1 MPAENIVEVH
11 HLKKSVGQGEHEL
24 SILTGVELVVKRG
37 ETIALVG
44 ESGSGK
50 STLLAILAGL
60 DDGSSGEV
68 SLVGQPL
75 HNMDEEARAKLRAK
89 HVGFVFQSFMLIPTL
104 NALEN
109 VELPA
114 LLRGESS
121 AESRNGAKA
130 LLEQLGL
137 GKRLDHLPAQL
148 SGGEQQ
154 RVALARAFN
163 GRPDVLFADEP
174 TGNLDRQT
182 GDKIADLLFS
192 LNREHGTTLIMV
204 THDLQLPRPATGGT
218 LRPLLTAGER
228 AVAGGSM
235 IARWFWREW
244 RSPSLL
250 IVWLALSLAVA
261 CVLALGNISDRMEK
275 GLNQQSREFMAGD
288 RALRSSREVPQAW
301 LEEAQKRGLKVGKQ
315 LTFATMTFAG
325 DTPQLANVKAVDDI
339 YPMYGDLQT
348 NPPGLKPQAGSVL
361 LAPRLMALLNL
372 KTGDTIDVGDATL
385 RIAGEVIQEPDSG
398 FNPFQMAPRLM
409 MNLADVDKTG
419 AVQPGSRVTWRYK
432 FGGNENQLDG
442 YEKWLLPQLKPEQ
455 RWYGLEQDEGA
466 LGRSMERSQQFLL
479 LSALLTL
486 LLAVAAVAV
495 AMNHYCRSRYDLVAI
510 LKTLGAGRAQL
521 RKQIVGQ
528 WLMVLALSA
537 VTGGAIGLL
546 FENVLMVLLKPVL
559 PAALPPASLWPWL
572 WALGTMTV
580 ISLLVGLRPYRL
592 LLATQPLR
600 VLRNDVVA
608 NVWPLKF
615 YLPIVSVV
623 VVLLLAGLMGGS
635 MLLWAVLAGAV
646 VLALLCG
653 VLGWMLLN
661 VLRRM
666 TLKSL
671 PLRLAVSRLLRQPWS
686 TLSQLSAFSLSFMLL
701 ALLLVLRGDLLDRW
715 QQQLPP
721 ESPNY
726 FLINIATEQV
736 EPLKAF
742 LAEHQIVPESF
753 YPVVRA
759 RLTAINDKPTEGNED
774 EALNRELNLTWQNTR
789 PDHNPIVA
797 GNWPPKADEVSMEE
811 GLAKRLNVALGD
823 TVTFMGDT
831 QEFRAK
837 VTSLR
842 KVDWESLRPN
852 FYFIFPEGALDGQPQ
867 SWLTSFRWENG
878 NGMLTQLNRQFPTI
892 SLLDIGA
899 ILKQV
904 GQVLEQ
910 VSRALEVMVVLVT
923 ACGMLL
929 LLAQVQVGMRQRHQE
944 LVVWRTLGAGKKLLR
959 TTLWCEFA
967 MLGFVSGLVAAIGAE
982 TALAVLQAKVFD
994 FPWEPDWRLWIVLP
1008 CSGALLLSL
1017 FGGWLGARLVK
1028 GKALFRQFAG

>member
-1 MPAENIVEVH
+1 
-11 HLKKSVGQGEHEL
+11 
-24 SILTGVELVVKRG
+24 
-37 ETIALVG
+37 
-44 ESGSGK
+44 
-50 STLLAILAGL
+50 
-60 DDGSSGEV
+60 
-68 SLVGQPL
+68 
-75 HNMDEEARAKLRAK
+75 
-89 HVGFVFQSFMLIPTL
+89 
-104 NALEN
+104 
-109 VELPA
+109 
-114 LLRGESS
+114 
-121 AESRNGAKA
+121 
-130 LLEQLGL
+130 
-137 GKRLDHLPAQL
+137 
-148 SGGEQQ
+148 
-154 RVALARAFN
+154 
-163 GRPDVLFADEP
+163 
-174 TGNLDRQT
+174 
-182 GDKIADLLFS
+182 
-192 LNREHGTTLIMV
+192 
-204 THDLQLPRPATGGT
+204 
-218 LRPLLTAGER
+218 
-228 AVAGGSM
+228 M

-275 GLNQQSREFMAGD
+275 GLSQQSREFMAGD
-288 RALRSSREVPQAW
+288 RSLQSSRAVPKAW
-301 LEEAQKRGLKVGKQ
+301 IDEARQRGLKVGEQ
-315 LTFATMTFAG
+315 LTFATMTFAR
-325 DTPQLANVKAVDDI
+325 DTPQLANVKAVDDV
-339 YPMYGDLQT
+339 YPMYGTLQT
-348 NPPGLKPQAGSVL
+348 NPPGLKPQPGSVL
-361 LAPRLMALLNL
+361 LAPRLMALLNV
-372 KTGDTIDVGDATL
+372 KIGDSIDVGDATL
-385 RIAGEVIQEPDSG
+385 RIAGEVVQEPDSG
-398 FNPFQMAPRLM
+398 FNPFQIAPRLM
-409 MNLADVDKTG
+409 MNMADVEKTA

-432 FGGNENQLDG
+432 FGGTPQQLEA

-466 LGRSMERSQQFLL
+466 LGKSLQRSQQFLL

-521 RKQIVGQ
+521 RKLIIGQ
-528 WLMVLALSA
+528 WLMVLALSG
-537 VTGGAIGLL
+537 VTGGLFGLL
-546 FENVLMVLLKPVL
+546 FERVLVVLLKPVL
-559 PAALPPASLWPWL
+559 PCELPPASLWPWL

-600 VLRNDVVA
+600 VLRRDVVA
-608 NVWPLKF
+608 NVWPLKV
-615 YLPIVSVV
+615 YLPVATIVV
-623 VVLLLAGLMGGS
+623 VALLAGLMGGS

-661 VLRRM
+661 VLRGL
-666 TLKSL
+666 TLTSL

-715 QQQLPP
+715 QQQMPP

-736 EPLKAF
+736 APLKAF
-742 LAEHQIVPESF
+742 LAEHQVIPESF
-753 YPVVRA
+753 YPIVRA
-759 RLTAINDKPTEGNED
+759 RLTAINDKATEGNQD
-774 EALNRELNLTWQNTR
+774 EALNRELNLTWQDTR
-789 PDHNPIVA
+789 PDHNPITA
-797 GNWPPKADEVSMEE
+797 GSWPPKAGEVSMEE
-811 GLAKRLNVALGD
+811 GLAKRLNVKPGD
-823 TVTFMGDT
+823 RVTFMGDT
-831 QEFRAK
+831 QDFSAT
-837 VTSLR
+837 VSSLR

-852 FYFIFPEGALDGQPQ
+852 FFFIFPSGALDGQPQ

-878 NGMLTQLNRQFPTI
+878 NGMLTQLNREFPTI

-904 GQVLEQ
+904 SQVLEQ

-967 MLGFVSGLVAAIGAE
+967 MLGMVAGLVAAIGAE
-982 TALAVLQAKVFD
+982 TALAVLQTHVFD
-994 FPWEPDWRLWIVLP
+994 FPWEPDWRLWVVLP
-1008 CSGALLLSL
+1008 LCGALLLSL
-1017 FGGWLGARLVK
+1017 CGGWLGSRLLK
-1028 GKALFRQFAG
+1028 GKALFRQFSS